1 MARGL
6 ALELDDEV
14 AERVEQLAAREGRT
28 LEEQVRQILAG
39 AANTDGLTRD
49 QVLADLPAIQA
60 MTPPGPR
67 MLAEDLIREGRD
79 SR

>member
-1 MARGL
+1 MARSL
-6 ALELDDEV
+6 AMELEDEV
-14 AERVEQLAAREGRT
+14 AERVERLAAREGRT
-28 LEEQVRQILAG
+28 LEEHVRRMLRE
-39 AANTDGLTRD
+39 AANAGGLTRE

-67 MLAEDLIREGRD
+67 MLAEDLVREDRD